1 MAGFDE
7 DFFFLE
13 KRKLHLRGS
22 RYEELGED
30 IVVDDEVDEG
40 SLIVGEGQLLISGM
54 EGPSSLFGADT
65 S

>member
-1 MAGFDE
+1 MKVSPSPVE
-7 DFFFLE
+7 
-13 KRKLHLRGS
+13 
-22 RYEELGED
+22 EELGED